1 MNKVYNTQE
10 DMARGFEIF
19 LLAVDPNIRKTQLN
33 MSLIHNSEPTR
44 SPSI

>member
-19 LLAVDPNIRKTQLN
+19 LLCSVTIDVRPEAKNRK
-33 MSLIHNSEPTR
+33 SD
-44 SPSI
+44 